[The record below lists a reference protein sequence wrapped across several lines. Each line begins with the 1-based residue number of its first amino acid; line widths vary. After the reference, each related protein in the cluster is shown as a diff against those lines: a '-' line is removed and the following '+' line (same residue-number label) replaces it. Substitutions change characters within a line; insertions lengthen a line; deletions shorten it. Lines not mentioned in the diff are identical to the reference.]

1 MITLKQFAPLR
12 LRRAAVACAIAI
24 TASAASTSAIADP
37 GFYFV
42 SLYDVEG
49 QTSIDLKY
57 VNARYRGEN
66 VAASDVGIGYGV
78 TSRWYT
84 EVYGTW
90 EKEDGGPRRFEEVAW
105 QNDYMLTQ
113 GQFDIDVALHTKI
126 ERPQDRSEG
135 YALEWG
141 PAMKT
146 DIGRVQLNANL
157 FFQRH
162 VRVREP
168 ESDNHT
174 ELTYQ
179 VQIKY
184 RSKSA
189 IEPGIQAYGEVG
201 QWNHWL
207 PSHQQSHRAGPAL
220 FGSRYFGKQ
229 ELKYEAAYLLGRNE
243 ARSAK
248 TFSMRAQYIF

>member
-1 MITLKQFAPLR
+1 MIKPKHSPH
-12 LRRAAVACAIAI
+12 RRVARAVLAVLALV
-24 TASAASTSAIADP
+24 ASAAPTLATAEP
-37 GFYFV
+37 GLYFV

-49 QTSIDLKY
+49 QTSIDFKY
-57 VNARYRGEN
+57 WHARSRGEKAS
-66 VAASDVGIGYGV
+66 AADVGIGYGV

-84 EVYGTW
+84 ELYGTW
-90 EKEDGGPRRFEEVAW
+90 EKEGGGPTQFEEIAW

-113 GQFDIDVALHTKI
+113 GQFDIDLALHSKI

-157 FFQRH
+157 FFQRNL
-162 VRVREP
+162 RVRAP
-168 ESDNHT
+168 SGDNHT
-174 ELTYQ
+174 ELSYQ
-179 VQIKY
+179 LQIKY
-184 RSKSA
+184 RSKSTVQ
-189 IEPGIQAYGEVG
+189 PGIQAYGEVG

-207 PSHQQSHRAGPAL
+207 PSHQQSHRVGPAL
-220 FGSRYFGKQ
+220 FGSSRVGKQ
-229 ELKYEAAYLLGRNE
+229 ELKYEAAYLMGRNE
-243 ARSAK
+243 GHAAN